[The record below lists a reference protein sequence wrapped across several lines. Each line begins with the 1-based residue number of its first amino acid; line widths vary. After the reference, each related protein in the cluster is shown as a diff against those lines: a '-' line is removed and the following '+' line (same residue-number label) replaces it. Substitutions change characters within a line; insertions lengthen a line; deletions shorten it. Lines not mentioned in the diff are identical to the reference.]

1 MIKIHEETKFK
12 IIDSKPIEKL
22 TEESDKLL
30 GKYKYIYNMF
40 SNGFWNHNVEFE
52 YSSFNLNLFSEMNSQ
67 FDLEEGYL
75 YVQCYGDERTKIVW
89 LNFNENEVDKL
100 VGMKKECAE
109 YTIKYLRDLEEAG
122 IIEIPKS

>member
-12 IIDSKPIEKL
+12 IIDPKPIENL
-22 TEESDKLL
+22 TEESSKLL

-40 SNGFWNHNVEFE
+40 FNGFWNHNVEFE
-52 YSSFNLNLFSEMNSQ
+52 YSSFNFNLFSEMNSQ
-67 FDLEEGYL
+67 FDLEKGYL
-75 YVQCYGDERTKIVW
+75 YVQCYRDERSKIVW